1 MRLFAFYV
9 ISLYNKLAG
18 TKVYEKLQGIL
29 FSANM
34 KKDIPMLSPGQQTSD
49 LEGYHSV
56 TNHFAPKMHG
66 FSYHGQLCR

>member
-1 MRLFAFYV
+1 M
-9 ISLYNKLAG
+9 
-18 TKVYEKLQGIL
+18 YEKLQGIL
-29 FSANM
+29 FSTNM
-34 KKDIPMLSPGQQTSD
+34 KDIRMLSLGQQTSD